1 MTKLAMKREACPL
14 FIASFFFYNKNVFF
28 KQHKKGELMKEII
41 LAKIILYAPAGIVL
55 MLLILTP
62 ILTVNLHQIKKIRK
76 RLDNTFEKAEAYLN
90 YIMEEETP
98 EEKAE
103 ETKEE
108 TLREKRAEKAEEA
121 ALLQDVLLEYFS

>member
-1 MTKLAMKREACPL
+1 
-14 FIASFFFYNKNVFF
+14 
-28 KQHKKGELMKEII
+28 MKEMI

-55 MLLILTP
+55 MLVILMP
-62 ILTVNLHQIKKIRK
+62 ILVLNLHQTKKIRK

-103 ETKEE
+103 ESKEE
-108 TLREKRAEKAEEA
+108 TPREKRAEKAEEA